1 MYPVSGRSQH
11 IPHSTHAGD
20 VGPSPEAQNTRRDMW
35 GKGALRLLAA
45 AMAVAF
51 VASSAGS
58 AWTVRTPA
66 FHANVDPSLRAGE
79 IALVHTTA
87 GNAGALSSRL
97 TRAGAVDVET
107 EAAADTVIAR
117 LSGDALATIA
127 SDPTVTVATRDLRIF
142 ATGGGNDRSGFEK
155 DDQGDRRAGDV
166 RNTNVSL
173 AAINGPRAQQKTVGE
188 DITVAVM
195 DTGIAEHPDLP
206 KNKVRARV
214 DFVNDGRTGD
224 AAGHGTFI
232 AGLIAANGQLKGIA
246 PDADLVSLRVL
257 DANGT
262 GTALGVVRAFNWLL
276 SHRTQFNIRVLN
288 ISWGAPQTTS
298 YQNDLLS
305 ALVESAWFS
314 GVTVVVAA
322 GNEGPA
328 PHTVTSPGSDPF
340 VITVGSF
347 GDQGTADLGDDREST
362 FSSRGPTLVD
372 GFAKP
377 DTLAPGEHVLGL
389 RVGGLTYTGADGSTI
404 GSPTD
409 RYIHMTGTSAS
420 AAFVSGVAALVL
432 SAHPRYTPTQVKGA
446 VVASGRVIADSVTT
460 AVDAATALSAMT
472 NVNVGIAPSRVLL
485 QQLAKLRL
493 LKGKGVTWDGV
504 TWEGVTWDGVTWEGV
519 TWDGVTWESV
529 SWESVT
535 WESVSWE
542 SVTWEGVTWERVMQ

>member
-1 MYPVSGRSQH
+1 
-11 IPHSTHAGD
+11 
-20 VGPSPEAQNTRRDMW
+20 MW
-35 GKGALRLLAA
+35 GKGAVRLLAA

-51 VASSAGS
+51 VASSAGT

-97 TRAGAVDVET
+97 TQAGAVDVET

-117 LSGDALATIA
+117 LSHEALVAIA
-127 SDPTVTVATRDLRIF
+127 SDPTVTVATRDLRVF
-142 ATGGGNDRSGFEK
+142 ATGGGHDKSGFEQDNENDRSGDAK
-155 DDQGDRRAGDV
+155 NA
-166 RNTNVSL
+166 NVSL
-173 AAINGPRAQQKTVGE
+173 AAINGPRAQQNTSGD

-206 KNKVRARV
+206 SGKVRARV

-224 AAGHGTFI
+224 AGGHGTFI
-232 AGLIAANGQLKGIA
+232 AGIIAAEGELKGVA
-246 PDADLVSLRVL
+246 PEADLVSLRVL
-257 DANGT
+257 DANGS
-262 GTALGVVRAFNWLL
+262 GTAVGVVRAFNWLL

-288 ISWGAPQTTS
+288 ISWGAPQTNS

-328 PHTVTSPGSDPF
+328 LRTVTSPGSDPF

-347 GDQGTADLGDDREST
+347 ADQGTADQGDDREST
-362 FSSRGPTLVD
+362 FSSRGPTLD

-377 DTLAPGEHVLGL
+377 DTLAPGEHILGL
-389 RVGGLTYTGADGSTI
+389 RVKGQTYLGADGSTI

-432 SAHPRYTPTQVKGA
+432 SAHSRYTPTQVKGA
-446 VVASGRVIADSVTT
+446 VVASGRTVAGSATT
-460 AVDAATALSAMT
+460 AIDAAAALSAMT
-472 NVNVGIAPSRVLL
+472 SVNAGLAPSRVLL
-485 QQLAKLRL
+485 QQLAKLHL
-493 LKGKGVTWDGV
+493 LKGKGVTWEGV

-529 SWESVT
+529 SWESVSWETVT
-535 WESVSWE
+535 WET
-542 SVTWEGVTWERVMQ
+542 VTWEGVTWERMLE